1 MDKISLRRLARER
14 RRGIEPE
21 IRERA
26 GELLARSFPFSHPAL
41 AHARAVAGYLPLPAE
56 LSPIPLMAVL
66 HAAGR
71 TVSVPAW
78 DATAGGYIFRRW
90 TPDSAL
96 ATGPMHVPQ
105 PVSGESV
112 PFESVDAILVP
123 GLAFDRRGNRLGFGA
138 GWYDR
143 MLARC
148 RPDAAFVGVAFDEQ
162 LFDAVPAE
170 PHDIPMSWLATP
182 GAVLA
187 TGR

>member
-26 GELLARSFPFSHPAL
+26 GELLARSFPFTHPAL
-41 AHARAVAGYLPLPAE
+41 SGARVVAGYLPLRVE
-56 LSPIPLMAVL
+56 LSPLPLMTSL

-71 TVSVPAW
+71 SVAVPAW
-78 DATAGGYIFRRW
+78 DPAAHDYVFRRW
-90 TPDSAL
+90 EPGAQL
-96 ATGPMHVPQ
+96 VEGPMHVPQ
-105 PVSGESV
+105 PAAGESV
-112 PFESVDAILVP
+112 PFPTIDAVLVP

-148 RPDAAFVGVAFDEQ
+148 RPGAAFVGIAFDAQ
-162 LFDAVPAE
+162 LFPAVPGE
-170 PHDIPMSWLATP
+170 SHDIRVRWIATP
-182 GAVLA
+182 GAVLPCLA
-187 TGR
+187 